1 MTDAQEM
8 LLIGLLMSALPF
20 PGGERWF
27 GWHRQ
32 TQSGSCWRSGAIMLS
47 GDVEFSPGFS
57 VELIWRVPSERGCQ
71 KLSWGQRESQTHLA
85 LKTTANRRSSRGNGL
100 DERLLTPAEYDSSHR
115 NIFIRGNMTMLL
127 FQAKLCRIWMQV
139 KGRVKSPGYVAFE

>member
-32 TQSGSCWRSGAIMLS
+32 TQSGSCWRSGSIVRS
-47 GDVEFSPGFS
+47 GDVEFSLGFR
-57 VELIWRVPSERGCQ
+57 VELTWRAPSERGCKI
-71 KLSWGQRESQTHLA
+71 KLRVERVLTQTHLV
-85 LKTTANRRSSRGNGL
+85 LKTTANGRSS
-100 DERLLTPAEYDSSHR
+100 DY
-115 NIFIRGNMTMLL
+115 
-127 FQAKLCRIWMQV
+127 
-139 KGRVKSPGYVAFE
+139 